1 MGLTAYI
8 SLYLSILFFLL
19 TWFTPKPPCLY
30 LNHFNLCL
38 QPQEPVYVSLPL
50 DTHPFVFLHYR
61 GSISDRLWALLE
73 GSPSYAST
81 DARYLHMLWFL
92 DGYWIDAGYIH
103 GHCGHV
109 DCHWS
114 WTHSDYRRELLK
126 FDYVD
131 SLITLSTIECVIL
144 ITYINSDQ

>member
-50 DTHPFVFLHYR
+50 DTSFLCVPVL
-61 GSISDRLWALLE
+61 SE
-73 GSPSYAST
+73 
-81 DARYLHMLWFL
+81 LHF
-92 DGYWIDAGYIH
+92 
-103 GHCGHV
+103 
-109 DCHWS
+109 
-114 WTHSDYRRELLK
+114 
-126 FDYVD
+126 
-131 SLITLSTIECVIL
+131 
-144 ITYINSDQ
+144 Q